1 MNSES
6 DESQCDVVVT
16 EDKQCCEE
24 VLLEQH
30 PQSQSEY
37 IACPR
42 AQTQLSLD
50 SASTVE

>member
-6 DESQCDVVVT
+6 DVSQCDVVAT
-16 EDKQCCEE
+16 EDKQSCKE

-37 IACPR
+37 LACSR

-50 SASTVE
+50 SASTAE